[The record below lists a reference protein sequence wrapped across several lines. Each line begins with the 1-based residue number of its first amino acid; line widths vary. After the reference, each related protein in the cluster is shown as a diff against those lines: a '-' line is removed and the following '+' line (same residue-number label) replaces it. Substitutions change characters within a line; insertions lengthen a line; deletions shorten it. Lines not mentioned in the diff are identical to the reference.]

1 MCFDVKKA
9 SFNFALLFSRRRL
22 FRSASDH
29 NRNEDAQND
38 GNEEEEKKTTKI
50 TEEIFGSNLK
60 NHYVCCV
67 NNIFSYAMR
76 RGNAVILSQT
86 GVQVRKRETNSVH
99 TLMLPKIAAVS
110 HVDL

>member
-1 MCFDVKKA
+1 MKKA

-38 GNEEEEKKTTKI
+38 GNEEEKKTTKI